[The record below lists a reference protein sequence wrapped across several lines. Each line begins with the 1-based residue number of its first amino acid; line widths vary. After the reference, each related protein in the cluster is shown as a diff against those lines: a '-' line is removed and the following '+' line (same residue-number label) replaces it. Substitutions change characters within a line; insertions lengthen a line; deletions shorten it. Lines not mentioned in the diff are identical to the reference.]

1 MTEISLLTKKTNKKN
16 FKTYLWW
23 KQAKKIIR
31 KNKLSTQIQCDFLK
45 EAALKPKKQRELS
58 TTKPQFVQK
67 KEREK
72 KQ

>member
-1 MTEISLLTKKTNKKN
+1 MVKTSKKKN
-16 FKTYLWW
+16 
-23 KQAKKIIR
+23 IR

-45 EAALKPKKQRELS
+45 EAASKPKKQRELS